1 MVDNA
6 ENCEKVHLLFRGFAK
21 FNPSV
26 FGWRGENQKHFG
38 KSYCFEAVSRSFGG
52 RAASRNAHYCTFLQP
67 EKKVF
72 YLNENTPVDP
82 VGYSAG
88 VVLFIKQSIFFF

>member
-1 MVDNA
+1 
-6 ENCEKVHLLFRGFAK
+6 LFRGFAK

-52 RAASRNAHYCTFLQP
+52 RAASAMHITAHFYNLKKKFFTSTKILQST
-67 EKKVF
+67 
-72 YLNENTPVDP
+72 LLAT
-82 VGYSAG
+82 A
-88 VVLFIKQSIFFF
+88 LA